1 LQQRRAA
8 REQRLLMRF
17 LTLSPQAEDYYQEL
31 SRRRMNARHH
41 IRQIVALSEI
51 YGSEK
56 VARAIEDAFTYQ
68 AFSCEYIANIL
79 EQRQHIHAEPGALH
93 VTRRQDLLE
102 LDIPEPNLSIYDTE
116 DTNRNTGDTH
126 NAQ

>member
-1 LQQRRAA
+1 
-8 REQRLLMRF
+8 MRF
-17 LTLSPQAEDYYQEL
+17 LTLSPKAQAYYDEL
-31 SRRRMNARHH
+31 AGRRMNPRHH

-51 YGSEK
+51 YGVEK

-79 EQRQHIHAEPGALH
+79 EQRQRILPEPGALH
-93 VTRRQDLLE
+93 LTRRQDLLE

-116 DTNRNTGDTH
+116 HQTGDDHDDDEDQSNQTLEG
-126 NAQ
+126 